1 MQERNMLWP
10 PLALPFHKLG
20 FGTMFG
26 LALFTSAA
34 APAQTESEEEPA
46 TAEAVLEE
54 VMVTGTRIKHRD
66 FASPS
71 PLTTVSRLEFEYSGQ
86 PTLEDYLNQ
95 MPQLMPDQSR
105 AVNFGSDGTALLNL
119 RGMGAGRTLV
129 LLNGR
134 RLAPSGVGSAVDVNN
149 LPGVL
154 VERAEIITG
163 GASTVY
169 GSDAIAGVINFITR
183 SDFDGLSFEGGYNI
197 SEKGDAQVY
206 DASVV
211 YGHNFA
217 GGDGNITAYASY
229 TERDSLFASERE
241 LTRFVWQDD
250 FVSGVL
256 YMGGSPI
263 IPGGR
268 ISRPRADFGNGPAQV
283 TFDPDGTPR
292 AISSPN
298 DLWNFQP
305 VNYLQTPLERK
316 ALGAMATLTLSG
328 GREAYFEASYAEN
341 DATIRAAPAPAA
353 SVFQINVDNPLLTPE
368 TRELFETQL
377 VENPGDPLVSISFTR
392 RMLELGP
399 RDIESSR
406 EYLRLVAGI
415 RGEIGATWEMDAW
428 VTWADADAVSLFR
441 NDGSLA
447 RMQQGLLVDPATGQC
462 FDPSGGCVPLDV
474 FGEGRLSQ
482 AGVDFLRADDISDA
496 ASRQQ
501 ALASIVFTGPA
512 FDTWAG
518 EAHMAFGA
526 EWRRDKGSY
535 KGDDA
540 LFTGDSMSWVGSASV
555 NGTEQVYEV
564 YSEAAIPLYDAP
576 ELGRSLGLELGA
588 RWSDYR
594 NAGSVS
600 TWKAGLDW
608 QISDSLRFRAMQQR
622 AVRAPNLAELF
633 EQQSVLQGVAV
644 NDFFIRSDPCSASS
658 DPAANGHA
666 DKCVVQGLPANQ
678 VGVYEAT
685 PFYPVDFTL
694 GGNPNLS
701 PESSDTT
708 TFGFVITPAG
718 LPNLTIAVDYYDLEV
733 TDTIGSIDAMR
744 ICFDSLNTGGVFCDN
759 IQRDATGNIVDVFQP
774 ISNRGLLHTDG
785 IDLQVQYE
793 TELPA
798 SWSWGDHSA
807 RLRLHAAW
815 THMFSNEAQEN
826 VITNTFDCVGYFA
839 RPCQNLLPGANSGA
853 SFPENRAI
861 SNLTYSAG
869 PLDVNLT
876 WRWIDGMRNAAEWAG
891 PLLFNFTPILAVP
904 EVGSYTYYDLG
915 LGYRFSDGFELRF
928 GVNNLFDKQPP
939 NLSEAATDH
948 NTDPRLYDVYGRSYF
963 LNLRYQISGG

>member
-1 MQERNMLWP
+1 MATILLT
-10 PLALPFHKLG
+10 LACAQPANL
-20 FGTMFG
+20 
-26 LALFTSAA
+26 LA
-34 APAQTESEEEPA
+34 QQNENQEPA
-46 TAEAVLEE
+46 YAEDDIIEE
-54 VMVTGTRIKHRD
+54 VVVTGTRIKHRD

-105 AVNFGSDGTALLNL
+105 SVNNGNDGTSLLNL

-169 GSDAIAGVINFITR
+169 GSDAIAGVVNFITR

-197 SEKGDAQVY
+197 SEEGDAQVY

-217 GGDGNITAYASY
+217 GGDGNITAHASY

-241 LTRFVWQDD
+241 LTRFVWQDNW
-250 FVSGVL
+250 VSGVL
-256 YMGGSPI
+256 QMGGSPT

-268 ISRPRADFGNGPAQV
+268 IARPMADFGNGPAQV

-292 AISSPN
+292 AYSNAN
-298 DLWNFQP
+298 DRWNYQP

-316 ALGAMATLTLSG
+316 ALGAMATVNLSG

-341 DATIRAAPAPAA
+341 DAATSLAPAPAG
-353 SVFQINVDNPLLTPE
+353 STFQVNVNNPLLTPE

-377 VENPGDPLVSISFTR
+377 VENPGDPLVSITFNR

-399 RDIESSR
+399 RVIESSR

-415 RGEIGATWEMDAW
+415 RSEIGATWEMDAW
-428 VTWADADAVSLFR
+428 VTWADADEVSQFR
-441 NDGSLA
+441 NDGSLS

-482 AGVDFLRADDISDA
+482 AGVDFLRVEGINNT

-501 ALASIVFTGPA
+501 ALASVVLTGPA

-526 EWRRDKGSY
+526 EWRRDEGSF
-535 KGDDA
+535 KADDA
-540 LFTGDSMSWVGSASV
+540 LFTGDTMSFRGAASV

-564 YSEAAIPLYDAP
+564 YGEAAIPLYDAP

-608 QISDSLRFRAMQQR
+608 QVSDTLRFRAMQQR
-622 AVRAPNLAELF
+622 AVRAPNIAELF
-633 EQQSVLQGVAV
+633 EQQFVEQAV
-644 NDFFIRSDPCSASS
+644 VVTTNFFDPCSASS

-678 VGVYEAT
+678 VGVFEAT

-694 GGNPNLS
+694 GGNPNLT

-708 TFGFVITPAG
+708 TVGFVITPAS

-733 TDTIGSIDAMR
+733 TDTIGPIDAML
-744 ICFDSLNTGGVFCDN
+744 ICFDLLNASAVFCDN
-759 IQRDATGNIVDVFQP
+759 IQRDGTGNITAIFQP
-774 ISNRGLLHTDG
+774 TSNRGLLHTDG

-793 TELPA
+793 SELPA
-798 SWSWGDHSA
+798 SWSLGDHSA
-807 RLRLHAAW
+807 NLRLNAAW

-826 VITNTFDCVGYFA
+826 VVTDTYDCAGYFSF
-839 RPCQNLLPGANSGA
+839 PCQELLPGANFGT

-876 WRWIDGMRNAAEWAG
+876 WRWIDGMRNSAVWAAPA
-891 PLLFNFTPILAVP
+891 LFNFEPNLAVP

-915 LGYRFSDGFELRF
+915 LGYRVTDDFELRF

-939 NLSEAATDH
+939 NLSSNAGDH

-963 LNLRYQISGG
+963 LNLRYQISGD